1 MCRMMYAP
9 VDPPVPPPPE
19 VLLLDR
25 PFFFL
30 SPLVLMLESHVVDR
44 LIGLRYAGKYN
55 GGKP

>member
-19 VLLLDR
+19 VLLFDS

-30 SPLVLMLESHVVDR
+30 SPLVLMLESRVVGWSV
-44 LIGLRYAGKYN
+44 GLRNAGKFN